1 MALPSFE
8 HGSVTNFTFEKER
21 SLPISEPINPSQN
34 IGVAGGGQVKVVN
47 YGDAEQLRQVVVN
60 NISKTN
66 RDALLTFLQ
75 NSNINYSLGTF
86 IFRDE
91 NNSTHTV
98 RLWNAKG
105 LNFPAVKGGLYNVK
119 LTLRD
124 EIT

>member
-8 HGSVTNFTFEKER
+8 HASVTNFTFEKER
-21 SLPISEPINPSQN
+21 SLPINEPITPAQN
-34 IGVAGGGQVKVVN
+34 VGIAGGGQVKVVN
-47 YGDAEQLRQVVVN
+47 YGDAEQLRKVSVN

-75 NSNINYSLGTF
+75 NSNINYSQGTF
-86 IFRDE
+86 TFRDE
-91 NNSTHTV
+91 NNSTYTV

-105 LNFPAVKGGLYNVK
+105 LDFPLVKGGLFNVQ

>member
-47 YGDAEQLRQVVVN
+47 YGDAEQLRQGVVN